1 MITRRDWLTL
11 VGKLGVIGAASFVGL
26 GLPDVQAASRLAA
39 SPNSVFLNVPQRPVL
54 STRTAPRLVENIM
67 TGLNPTNYGF
77 ERYYKGSGSSWGD
90 FPTNTSAITWG
101 YNVDG
106 GQWFEVTATVGVTER
121 VWASCIFAAAL
132 GEKYAISFTVDS
144 KSGTHGGAG
153 NCSMGSGTWTG
164 TTSINNAALGRNAL
178 IVTATS
184 SGTVTVR
191 FGVGVAANNGATG
204 TMRFSNVMVERIPSD
219 RAYPSEYVFP
229 GEQRVFP
236 YTYSTSV
243 VSGAVQ
249 TPTVGDVYA
258 IPARSAVLMLG
269 DSWANEIWTSL
280 NFGDF
285 PWQTRRFLQRQPIA
299 VNAYGAS
306 GHRIDEITAQV
317 ASGVARNALV
327 SGASPYTLCVAAGG
341 TNDIAQNRTLAQ
353 MQTARLEQIAEIE
366 AYGMRPILVTVPP
379 YNAASAG
386 QQTVMDGYNAWLK
399 TLGYPVYDL
408 YADANNGSGDL
419 KASWDVGDGVHPTQT
434 VNGGAA
440 IMGQR
445 LADLI
450 QMIGDR

>member
-1 MITRRDWLTL
+1 MARPSIT
-11 VGKLGVIGAASFVGL
+11 
-26 GLPDVQAASRLAA
+26 LPSLYLNTRL
-39 SPNSVFLNVPQRPVL
+39 RPVV
-54 STRTAPRLVENIM
+54 SSRTAPRRVENLLV
-67 TGLNPTNYGF
+67 GLNPINYGF
-77 ERYYKGSGSSWGD
+77 ERYYKNALSSWGD
-90 FPTNTSAITWG
+90 YPTDTANVTWG

-106 GQWFEVTATVGVTER
+106 GQWFEVTATAGGPER
-121 VWASCIFAAAL
+121 VWASCIFDARI

-153 NCSMGSGTWTG
+153 NCSMGAGTWSG

-178 IVTATS
+178 IITATS
-184 SGTVTVR
+184 NATALVR
-191 FGVGVAANNGATG
+191 LGVGVAANNGATG
-204 TMRFSNVMVERIPSD
+204 TMRFSNVMVERIPAD
-219 RAYPSEYVFP
+219 RAYPSEYVYP

-236 YTYSTSV
+236 YSYSTSV

-249 TPTVGDVYA
+249 APTVGEVYA
-258 IPARSAVLMLG
+258 IPTRSAVLMLG

-285 PWQTRRFLQRQPIA
+285 PWQTRRALGSAPVA

-306 GHRIDEITAQV
+306 GHRIDQITAQV
-317 ASGVARNALV
+317 ASGVARNAEIA
-327 SGASPYTLCVAAGG
+327 GAAPYTLCVAHGG
-341 TNDIAQNRTLAQ
+341 TNDIVQNKTLAE
-353 MQTARLEQIAEIE
+353 MQTARLAQIAEIE
-366 AYGMRPILVTVPP
+366 AYGMYPILVTVPP

-386 QQTVMDGYNAWLK
+386 QQTVMDAYNAWLK

-419 KASWDVGDGVHPTQT
+419 KAAWDVGDGVHPLQT

-440 IMGQR
+440 IMGRR

-450 QMIGDR
+450 MLIGD